1 MGNSFQDYRIRKRR
15 TSGRHASI
23 SAPHLPRFDD
33 HVGQSDCRR
42 TDSPREELAAEQ
54 RFRGLEDAEGSLA
67 ADEAETRHVYNFLM
81 NKIYKKHGQAAKDSL
96 YHPDLDSHRMF
107 FHLSNKK
114 LVLFSPS
121 FWSKSVSSTIR

>member
-67 ADEAETRHVYNFLM
+67 ADEAETRHVYNFFM
-81 NKIYKKHGQAAKDSL
+81 NKIYKKTWPGRQRQL
-96 YHPDLDSHRMF
+96 VPPGPR
-107 FHLSNKK
+107 LSPN
-114 LVLFSPS
+114 VLPS
-121 FWSKSVSSTIR
+121 V